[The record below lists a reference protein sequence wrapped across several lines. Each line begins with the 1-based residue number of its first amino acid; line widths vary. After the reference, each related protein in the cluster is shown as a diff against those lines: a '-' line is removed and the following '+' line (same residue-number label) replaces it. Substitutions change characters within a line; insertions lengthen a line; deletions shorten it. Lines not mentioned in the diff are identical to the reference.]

1 MNLYQSM
8 LASVIFARDKWLK
21 PGGLILPSHA
31 TVSFSMFIYYSWG
44 ICIHPANIYISHSHL
59 FMNFSFTWHQ
69 SQILKGITIA
79 LIFGKMFMELK
90 VSWVLSILV
99 SFSYAYFTLVQIYFY
114 FLGILIGLC
123 IIVLS
128 VSSMKSLAKQC
139 AFIEP
144 SVETITG
151 ESVLTWPCVVSV
163 YFVREIFK
171 QEFAIF
177 SGVN

>member
-1 MNLYQSM
+1 M

-31 TVSFSMFIYYSWG
+31 TVSFWMFIYYSWG
-44 ICIHPANIYISHSHL
+44 ICIHPVNIYISHSHL

-99 SFSYAYFTLVQIYFY
+99 SFSYAYFTLVQIFFVFGHFDWVMYY
-114 FLGILIGLC
+114 CLI
-123 IIVLS
+123 
-128 VSSMKSLAKQC
+128 
-139 AFIEP
+139 
-144 SVETITG
+144 
-151 ESVLTWPCVVSV
+151 SVLNEVSGETMCI
-163 YFVREIFK
+163 YWAFCWDNYRRKCSDMALCGKCLLCERNFQTRICNF
-171 QEFAIF
+171 
-177 SGVN
+177 